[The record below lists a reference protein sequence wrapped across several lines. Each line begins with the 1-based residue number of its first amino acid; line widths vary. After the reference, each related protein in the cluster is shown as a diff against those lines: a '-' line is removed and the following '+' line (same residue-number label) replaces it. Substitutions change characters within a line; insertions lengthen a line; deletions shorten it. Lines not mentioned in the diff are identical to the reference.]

1 MSLSRQASI
10 YATFSALNVA
20 ISYVLLLFI
29 ANVLTK
35 ADYAAFGFYSSLMSL
50 LLIAVNFGYKET
62 FFKWASQQRIADL
75 TALRDSFYP
84 WVCGFLIVAFIT
96 AFFSLEAG
104 LAGLGFISLYA
115 LTAMSGLNRG
125 FEYYLK
131 DALAVPTYRA
141 AWLLGCFLIW
151 WSWGTLT
158 VVGVFSAA
166 LVGSTIAC
174 LVFITPRIKQVMN
187 PLSVSVRGFRA
198 PWRSPVMR
206 HFFLVELATVAYVR
220 VDMLFLKGLNVPEN
234 AMAEYYFGIQ
244 ILDAAL
250 LIIAPISYLFFN
262 RLNRSRSLWYRESVP
277 YVALTIALVLAI
289 IVGWWL
295 LGEWVLTVMF
305 PQYTQSFDLAL
316 SLLWVL
322 LPAAGTLI
330 LSHVLFHWDDEW
342 VYVKVCFAGLAVC
355 VVAQALLIP
364 ALSEWGAVWARL
376 ATESVIFVALLL
388 FVLFKKRERSV

>member
-10 YATFSALNVA
+10 YASFSALNVA
-20 ISYVLLLFI
+20 VSYVLLLFI
-29 ANVLTK
+29 ANVMSK
-35 ADYAAFGFYSSLMSL
+35 EHYAAFGFYSSLMSL

-62 FFKWASQQRIADL
+62 FFKWSSQQRVEEL
-75 TALRDSFYP
+75 TGLRDSFYP
-84 WVCGFLIVAFIT
+84 WLFGFFCIALVTAAFN
-96 AFFSLEAG
+96 FEAG

-115 LTAMSGLNRG
+115 LTAVSGLNRG
-125 FEYYLK
+125 FEYYVK
-131 DALAVPTYRA
+131 DASAIPTYRGV
-141 AWLLGCFLIW
+141 WLLGCLLIW
-151 WSWGTLT
+151 WSWGELT

-166 LVGSTIAC
+166 LVGSSFAC
-174 LVFITPRIKQVMN
+174 LLFVTPRIKQLMN
-187 PLSVSVRGFRA
+187 PFLVSVRAFQA

-220 VDMLFLKGLNVPEN
+220 VDMLFLKGLNVSDN

-250 LIIAPISYLFFN
+250 LIIAPVSYLFFN
-262 RLNRSRSLWYRESVP
+262 RLNRSQSLWYRESVP
-277 YVALTIALVLAI
+277 YVAFMMALVLG
-289 IVGWWL
+289 IVGGWWL

-316 SLLWVL
+316 SLLLVL

-330 LSHVLFHWDDEW
+330 FSHLLFHWDDEW

-355 VVAQALLIP
+355 VVTQALLIP

-376 ATESVIFVALLL
+376 TTESVIFVALLL
-388 FVLFKKRERSV
+388 FVLFKKRERSE